1 MKASTLMEGLWQR
14 GPEQGMAMEGWGAS
28 FGWANRRRRPPELPS
43 RQREAARPNP
53 VREKVEPVLAGLIGN
68 VVAGLRAGDRPAV
81 SVLDAGGR
89 RWAPAYVLGSLQAT
103 PAWAAD
109 RTAFAEVV
117 LDGSG
122 RLVLGHAVTVAGSAS
137 RPMPVSCPS
146 LAGPYEA
153 LIRGVRITNDSTG
166 GAVFCTTAGVLMLAG
181 ASAPAVPLADYLN
194 ALAQTPPAVLR
205 VDAWSW
211 CRSLR

>member
-1 MKASTLMEGLWQR
+1 MEVL
-14 GPEQGMAMEGWGAS
+14 GAS
-28 FGWANRRRRPPELPS
+28 FGWTNRRRRPPGLPS
-43 RQREAARPNP
+43 RPGEPARSNR

-68 VVAGLRAGDRPAV
+68 VVAGLRAVGRPPV
-81 SVLDAGGR
+81 SVLDGGGR
-89 RWAPAYVLGSLQAT
+89 HWAPAYVLGSLQAT
-103 PAWAAD
+103 PAWPTE

-122 RLVLGHAVTVAGSAS
+122 RLVLGHAITVAGSAS
-137 RPMPVSCPS
+137 RPIPVSCPS
-146 LAGPYEA
+146 LAGPYEEF
-153 LIRGVRITNDSTG
+153 IRGVRITNDSTSG
-166 GAVFCTTAGVLMLAG
+166 PVFCTTAGVLMLAD

-194 ALAQTPPAVLR
+194 ALTQTPPSVLR